1 MTDTSY
7 PKANAHADQQRGFS
21 LVELMV
27 AVALLAVLM
36 AGLVELFVSN
46 SRNANA
52 TASLSRIQETGRT
65 ALQLLTADIR
75 RAGYFGGNA
84 VSDFEGSLGEAASAS
99 ACVSGTTTWGRMVG
113 QPTFGVNDVKPSTVG
128 YTCIA
133 DSEYLRGD
141 VLTVRYTPSQSVL
154 AGAMVAKMPYIKA
167 SVVEGKIFAGE
178 DEADAEN
185 QVIDLGA
192 RNYVLAAHTYYI
204 GPTGR
209 SCQGVAIPALFR
221 KSIGTTGLPVSSELV
236 AGVEHMQF
244 KYQVGNQYVDANDIA
259 IAGWDTV
266 NAVEPTLLVRSECPE
281 NGFVN
286 DRTFAMGDLGAAYG
300 PTDGFR
306 RQVYTSLSWVRN

>member
-1 MTDTSY
+1 MR
-7 PKANAHADQQRGFS
+7 QRGFS

-84 VSDFEGSLGEAASAS
+84 ISTSFGGSLGEEEPA
-99 ACVSGTTTWGRMVG
+99 GTCEEDTTAWGRMVRR
-113 QPTFGVNDVKPSTVG
+113 PVFGINDTNAD
-128 YTCIA
+128 YDCIP

-141 VLTVRYTPSQSVL
+141 VLTVRYTPSQPV
-154 AGAMVAKMPYIKA
+154 AVGAMEAKMPYLRA
-167 SVVEGKIFAGE
+167 SVVEGKIFVGE
-178 DEADAEN
+178 NEGAPEN
-185 QVIDLGA
+185 QVTDLGA
-192 RNYVLAAHTYYI
+192 RDYALAAHTYYI
-204 GPTGR
+204 GPTPR
-209 SCQGVAIPALFR
+209 FCQGVAIPALFR
-221 KSIGTTGLPVSSELV
+221 KSIDPDNGEPVSSELL

-244 KYQVGNQYVDANDIA
+244 KYQVGNQYVDADDIA
-259 IAGWDTV
+259 DWTTV
-266 NAVEPTLLVRSECPE
+266 DAVETTVLVRSECPE

-286 DRTFAMGDLGAAYG
+286 SRTFAMGDLGAAYG

-306 RQVYTSLSWVRN
+306 RQVYTGLTWVRN

>member
-1 MTDTSY
+1 
-7 PKANAHADQQRGFS
+7 
-21 LVELMV
+21 
-27 AVALLAVLM
+27 M

-84 VSDFEGSLGEAASAS
+84 VSATFEGSLGEAASANT
-99 ACVSGTTTWGRMVG
+99 CVANTTAWGRMVR
-113 QPTFGVNDVKPSTVG
+113 QPTFGINDTKPTAAG
-128 YTCIA
+128 YACIP

-141 VLTVRYTPSQSVL
+141 VLTVRYTPSQSV
-154 AGAMVAKMPYIKA
+154 AVGAMVAKMPYLRA

-178 DEADAEN
+178 DQADAEN
-185 QVIDLGA
+185 QIIDLGA
-192 RNYVLAAHTYYI
+192 RDYALAAHTYFI

-209 SCQGVAIPALFR
+209 FCQGVAIPALFR
-221 KSIGTTGLPVSSELV
+221 KSIDPDDGFPTSSELL

-259 IAGWDTV
+259 DWTTV
-266 NAVEPTLLVRSECPE
+266 DAVETTVLVRSECPE
-281 NGFVN
+281 NGFEN
-286 DRTFAMGDLGAAYG
+286 KRTFAMGDLDPAYG
-300 PTDGFR
+300 PIDGFR
-306 RQVYTSLSWVRN
+306 RQVYTGLTWVRTR

>member
-1 MTDTSY
+1 MR
-7 PKANAHADQQRGFS
+7 QRGFS

-84 VSDFEGSLGEAASAS
+84 ISTSFGGSLGEAAPAGT
-99 ACVSGTTTWGRMVG
+99 CVANTTAWGRMVR
-113 QPTFGVNDVKPSTVG
+113 QPTFGINDTKPRAAG
-128 YTCIA
+128 YACIL

-141 VLTVRYTPSQSVL
+141 VLTVRYTPSQLVA
-154 AGAMVAKMPYIKA
+154 AGAMVAKMPYLRA
-167 SVVEGKIFAGE
+167 SIVEGKIFAGE
-178 DEADAEN
+178 NEGNAGN
-185 QVIDLGA
+185 QVTDLGA
-192 RNYVLAAHTYYI
+192 REYALAAHTYYI

-209 SCQGVAIPALFR
+209 FCQGVAIPALWR
-221 KSIGTTGLPVSSELV
+221 KSIGVVGLPVSSELL

-244 KYQVGNQYVDANDIA
+244 KYQVGNQYVDADDIA
-259 IAGWDTV
+259 DWTTV
-266 NAVEPTLLVRSECPE
+266 DAVETTVLVRSECPE

-286 DRTFAMGDLGAAYG
+286 SRTFAMGDLGAAYG

-306 RQVYTSLSWVRN
+306 RQVYTGLTWVRN